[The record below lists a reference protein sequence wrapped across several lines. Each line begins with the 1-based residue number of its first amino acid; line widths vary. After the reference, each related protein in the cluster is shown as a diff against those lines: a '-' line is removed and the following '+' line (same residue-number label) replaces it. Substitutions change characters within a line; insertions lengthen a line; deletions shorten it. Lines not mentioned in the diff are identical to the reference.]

1 MAILDIIE
9 FFDDAGDIM
18 VTKIPD
24 EGSGEF
30 RLGTQ
35 LVVQESQIAV
45 FFRDG
50 QALDGFEPG
59 RHTLSTKNLPL
70 LGKIIGAP
78 FGGKSPF
85 RSYVYFVAT
94 KTFINLG
101 WGTQSPVLFR
111 DTDFRMISLRGHGV
125 FSIRIIKPR
134 IFLNTLVGTRG
145 METTMA
151 LEDFFRTVIVSRL
164 NEALGS
170 VMKSILDLPIHYN
183 TIALKTKEA
192 VAADFEQYGIQLV
205 DLLVQ
210 AITPPPEVQEMIN
223 RASGVAAQ
231 DAEKYK
237 TIAAADAMRD
247 AAKNPGGMAGAGLG
261 AGMGLGMGFGMA
273 QQVAQSLAPS
283 HNTEGNRPS
292 PSESTPSSNSAS
304 TRLTP
309 ADLKAKLKDLK
320 ELKDEGLIADA
331 DFEEQKKKLLS
342 MM

>member
-1 MAILDIIE
+1 MPILDIIE
-9 FFDDAGDIM
+9 FYDDAGDII
-18 VTKIPD
+18 VTKVPY

-30 RLGTQ
+30 RLGSQ

-50 QALDGFEPG
+50 QALDHFEPG
-59 RHTLSTKNLPL
+59 RHTLSTKNMPL

-85 RSYVYFVAT
+85 RCYVYFVAT

-111 DTDFRMISLRGHGV
+111 DTDFRMISLRAHGA
-125 FSIRIIKPR
+125 FSLRITKPR
-134 IFLNTLVGTRG
+134 VFLNTLVGTRG

-192 VAADFEQYGIQLV
+192 VAADFDQYGIQLV

-231 DAEKYK
+231 DADKYRA
-237 TIAAADAMRD
+237 IAAADAMRD
-247 AAKNPGGMAGAGLG
+247 AAKNPGGLAGEGLG
-261 AGMGLGMGFGMA
+261 AGMGLAMGFGMA
-273 QQVAQSLAPS
+273 QQMAQSMAPTRGQDNRPPQTEQSQAPS
-283 HNTEGNRPS
+283 STS
-292 PSESTPSSNSAS
+292 P
-304 TRLTP
+304 RLTP
-309 ADLKAKLKDLK
+309 AEIKAKLKDLK
-320 ELKDEGLIADA
+320 ELKDEGLIAEA
-331 DFEEQKKKLLS
+331 DFEEQKKRLLS